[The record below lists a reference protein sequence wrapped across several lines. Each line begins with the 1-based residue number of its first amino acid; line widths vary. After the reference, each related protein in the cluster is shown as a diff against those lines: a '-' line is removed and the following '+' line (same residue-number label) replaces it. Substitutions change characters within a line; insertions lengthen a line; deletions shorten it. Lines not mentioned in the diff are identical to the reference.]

1 MIENLAAVFGMSVDD
16 VLKIMI
22 GLGALVTTVLGAAGK
37 FMQNLNGAKRRS
49 FVKIRR
55 LEDLSEEISKHT
67 DFKSVDFVRLISEM
81 KADQRDNADA
91 KDADE

>member
-55 LEDLSEEISKHT
+55 LEDIVEQISKGA
-67 DFKSVDFVRLISEM
+67 SPIALIDQM

-91 KDADE
+91 KDADD

>member
-37 FMQNLNGAKRRS
+37 FMRNLHGAKRRS
-49 FVKIRR
+49 FIKIRR
-55 LEDLSEEISKHT
+55 LEDIIEQLSQGAKPIQLLEQ
-67 DFKSVDFVRLISEM
+67 M
-81 KADQRDNADA
+81 KTDQRDNADA
-91 KDADE
+91 KDADD

>member
-55 LEDLSEEISKHT
+55 LEDIVEEITFGPKEP
-67 DFKSVDFVRLISEM
+67 RLAQLILEM

>member
-1 MIENLAAVFGMSVDD
+1 MSLENLASVFGMSVDD

-37 FMQNLNGAKRRS
+37 FMHNLRGARRRA

-55 LEDLSEEISKHT
+55 LEDMIEVMMDDHKPAAL
-67 DFKSVDFVRLISEM
+67 FSEM
-81 KADQRDNADA
+81 KADQRDRSDE
-91 KDADE
+91 KDAD